1 MKHFLPIL
9 FFTGLLFGQDTLR
22 TVSGQVVIGKLME
35 QEEEYVFF
43 KPDGAQQSQKI
54 PIKLIKEIR
63 LGNGEIIDFG
73 NDYLT
78 AVNNNS
84 PLIDSTMVNNNS
96 IIDQEDASGLTLEKD
111 GEQVLIPLG
120 EWVVVSSAYDPSNTV
135 RGIYLGMTVDALRIQ
150 EKGESFE
157 REIPMDEIGSI
168 FRGKTKSTKEYVW
181 GGIKLGGLVSV
192 GIGGLITVM
201 VSKQG
206 GGLDLENIIWG
217 GVLGLFSSFYT
228 VPGGALL
235 GFIRGKV
242 AEGKA
247 VEYVIG
253 DGEWVIVK

>member
-1 MKHFLPIL
+1 MKRYSIGLITGIL
-9 FFTGLLFGQDTLR
+9 
-22 TVSGQVVIGKLME
+22 
-35 QEEEYVFF
+35 
-43 KPDGAQQSQKI
+43 
-54 PIKLIKEIR
+54 
-63 LGNGEIIDFG
+63 
-73 NDYLT
+73 LT
-78 AVNNNS
+78 AGAL
-84 PLIDSTMVNNNS
+84 PLIA
-96 IIDQEDASGLTLEKD
+96 QEDASGLTLEKD
-111 GEQVLIPLG
+111 GEQVLIPLE
-120 EWVVVSSAYDPSNTV
+120 EWVAVSSAYDPSNTV
-135 RGIYLGMTVDALRIQ
+135 RGLYMGMMVDALRIQ